1 MSGNSKQRGLI
12 AEVMGLTRT
21 NHFLFM
27 KAKKKK
33 DGEWTLSGD
42 NILQLVHKLEISM
55 PTVGIWGDRH
65 PVTRFLYS
73 VDDLPRK
80 QKQMFQDM

>member
-1 MSGNSKQRGLI
+1 
-12 AEVMGLTRT
+12 
-21 NHFLFM
+21 
-27 KAKKKK
+27 
-33 DGEWTLSGD
+33 
-42 NILQLVHKLEISM
+42 M